1 MLSDAVVSTASI
13 LLISVRSRPRAL
25 PRSHRGGHRAQPH
38 GGAQLDWRSPHVKR
52 RQRCSA
58 QAISDRRRCSS
69 RSQSLIKGFAS
80 VTTCYTSP
88 HITNI
93 PQHLLS
99 AIMTREVIYSE
110 QFPLKPH
117 NGWWLAT
124 PSSDNP
130 QPPPSRFPASCS
142 SPARLRQA
150 RSRLPLW
157 VNSSREDSLIT
168 YADHGFEQSQGRSRA
183 LGL

>member
-1 MLSDAVVSTASI
+1 MLWCLRRRSFLYRSEVDLEHYPV
-13 LLISVRSRPRAL
+13 LIAEDIEPNPTEEL
-25 PRSHRGGHRAQPH
+25 NLT
-38 GGAQLDWRSPHVKR
+38 GGAPNVKR

-80 VTTCYTSP
+80 VTTCYTSQ